1 MIRMWSIWGSS
12 FKIWSRTRRLT
23 ILHLLVRIPRFP
35 NRTEFPDPAK
45 QCGRSLAES
54 PLLVLFTLE
63 VYLLQNCICSIGRQ
77 RELRYASRSPATA
90 GKSLLKSADG
100 PRSLI
105 SATSEAKSGS
115 IGMAGG
121 NGPPGNQAACIS
133 GSTAFLQARPR
144 TAGSGGGEPSLLGEN
159 PPDAGRPKQ
168 PQRRRYITSLLSSTR
183 ASFDHTTPT
192 PKSRIIIASE
202 GLTSPPTPYQTTMR
216 LREARQRSRIGP
228 DTSQHSSS
236 TPVVHRPSST
246 SPAVPPGC
254 NR

>member
-1 MIRMWSIWGSS
+1 MIRMWSISGSS

-63 VYLLQNCICSIGRQ
+63 VYLLQNCICSIGKQ

-90 GKSLLKSADG
+90 GKSLPKSADG

-144 TAGSGGGEPSLLGEN
+144 TAGSGGGDPSLLGEN
-159 PPDAGRPKQ
+159 PPGAGRPKQ

-192 PKSRIIIASE
+192 PKSRIIIDSE
-202 GLTSPPTPYQTTMR
+202 ALTPPPTPHLTTVPT
-216 LREARQRSRIGP
+216 ARG
-228 DTSQHSSS
+228 
-236 TPVVHRPSST
+236 
-246 SPAVPPGC
+246 SPTFP
-254 NR
+254 NRT